1 MEERG
6 KHLGKSGG
14 KAASQSD
21 DTFSGPGYRPKTKE
35 TKAAYEKLLTS
46 IQVCL
51 GDVSQDILRAGAEEC
66 LAILKGDE
74 YLNTQRIEIK
84 KFLGN
89 MSDATYQNICSCA
102 DRINDFSPDVFSE
115 TPEQNEKTASSSA
128 GATQDDIGVAVVF
141 DDDDESG
148 SDAFEIPSSSD
159 EDSDIDSQQNLLT
172 EGIVGAASSK
182 NSNSL
187 ESVHAPSIDAY
198 WLQRKFSE
206 YFDDPTASS
215 EKADEA
221 LEILQTPDERA
232 CENRLLL
239 LLGVERF
246 DGQILNAQS

>member
-1 MEERG
+1 MTFPDA
-6 KHLGKSGG
+6 L
-14 KAASQSD
+14 SD
-21 DTFSGPGYRPKTKE
+21 
-35 TKAAYEKLLTS
+35 
-46 IQVCL
+46 
-51 GDVSQDILRAGAEEC
+51 
-66 LAILKGDE
+66 
-74 YLNTQRIEIK
+74 
-84 KFLGN
+84 
-89 MSDATYQNICSCA
+89 
-102 DRINDFSPDVFSE
+102 

-172 EGIVGAASSK
+172 EGIVSAASSK

-239 LLGVERF
+239 LQASSDSIWSNSMHNRKALLLHSASTQRTMMKKTK
-246 DGQILNAQS
+246 LKK